1 MSRHALALQPLPLE
15 PLIIDGKVIQEP
27 SIRRLVMAGFA
38 LLFISVG
45 SFLSWGLF
53 ASLDRAAIAVGSIV
67 VDGNKKTVQHLEGGI
82 LKDLLVKEGDMVQT
96 GQVLMRLDATQLES
110 GMAQLTNEHLGRL
123 ARIARLQAE
132 QSGSRKIVFP
142 PEVIN
147 AQHDASVAATMAS
160 QISLLNAHW
169 ASYDGEIN
177 VRMKKIDEVASET
190 SAARSQIAANQKV
203 LAITQRE
210 ADTLEGLYKKG
221 LALLPKLQELQRNVA
236 ETEGR
241 IGELTANIARNEQTI
256 AGLKV
261 EIVNLESTRQ
271 NQYADELQQ
280 VLSEDADYAGKM
292 RGANDMLSRLE
303 VRAPQSGKVVNL
315 QIFTKGGVIEAGK
328 PILDIVPQNEGML
341 AEVKVNPTDID
352 SVHAGLPAEV
362 RLTAYKQRKVPA
374 VPGIVTEVSADKQT
388 DPRNGAEY
396 YTAQVKIDL
405 STLPADLKVSLYPGM
420 PTEVMIATGE
430 RRAIDYFIS
439 PFTETWH
446 RAFRE
451 D

>member
-1 MSRHALALQPLPLE
+1 
-15 PLIIDGKVIQEP
+15 LIIDGKVIREP
-27 SIRRLVMAGFA
+27 TIRGLVLAGFV
-38 LLFISVG
+38 LLGISVG
-45 SFLSWGLF
+45 GFVAWGFL

-82 LKDLLVKEGDMVQT
+82 IKELLVKEGDTVQT
-96 GQVLMRLDATQLES
+96 GQVLMRLDPTQIES
-110 GMAQLTNEHLGRL
+110 AMAQLTNEHLGRL
-123 ARIARLQAE
+123 ARIARLKAE
-132 QSGSRKIVFP
+132 QAGSRQLTFP
-142 PEVIN
+142 QELLSAEKEP
-147 AQHDASVAATMAS
+147 SVAATMAS

-169 ASYDGEIN
+169 AAYDGEVN
-177 VRMKKIDEVASET
+177 VRQKKIQEVASET
-190 SAARSQIAANQKV
+190 AAAKSQIAANQKM

-221 LALLPKLQELQRNVA
+221 LALLPKLQDLQRNVA
-236 ETEGR
+236 ESEGR
-241 IGELTANIARNEQTI
+241 IGELTANIARNEHTV
-256 AGLKV
+256 AGLQV

-328 PILDIVPQNEGML
+328 PILDIVPQNESLL

-362 RLTAYKQRKVPA
+362 RLTAFKQRKVPA
-374 VPGIVTEVSADKQT
+374 VPGVVTEVSADKMT

-405 STLPADLKVSLYPGM
+405 SSLPPDLKVSLYPGM

>member
-1 MSRHALALQPLPLE
+1 MSRHALILQPGPLE
-15 PLIIDGKVIQEP
+15 PLIIDGKVIREP
-27 SIRRLVMAGFA
+27 SIRRLVMAGLA
-38 LLFISVG
+38 LLGISVG
-45 SFLSWGLF
+45 SFLGWGLL

-82 LKDLLVKEGDMVQT
+82 LKDLLVKEGDFVQT
-96 GQVLMRLDATQLES
+96 GQVLMRLDATQVES
-110 GMAQLTNEHLGRL
+110 AMAQLTNEHLGRL

-132 QSGSRKIVFP
+132 QTGSRQIHFP
-142 PEVIN
+142 PDLKA
-147 AQHDASVAATMAS
+147 AQNEPSVAATMAS

-169 ASYDGEIN
+169 ASYDGEVN

-190 SAARSQIAANQKV
+190 AAARSQIAANQKV
-203 LAITQRE
+203 LAITLRE

-221 LALLPKLQELQRNVA
+221 LALLPKLQDLQRNVA

-271 NQYADELQQ
+271 NQYADEVQQ
-280 VLSEDADYAGKM
+280 VLSEDADYGGKL
-292 RGANDMLSRLE
+292 RGATDMLSRLE

-315 QIFTKGGVIEAGK
+315 QIFTKGGVIESGK
-328 PILDIVPQNEGML
+328 PILDIVPQNENL
-341 AEVKVNPTDID
+341 IAEVKVNPTDID

-362 RLTAYKQRKVPA
+362 RLTAFKQRKVPA
-374 VPGIVTEVSADKQT
+374 VPGTVTEVSADKLT

-396 YTAQVKIDL
+396 YTAQIKLDL
-405 STLPADLKVSLYPGM
+405 SALPADLKIKLYPGM
-420 PTEVMIATGE
+420 PTEAMIATGE